1 MFSIGKVNPKAK
13 FSFKLVPETG
23 IRIILCGVVKGNADI
38 IQISEHEGGTRES
51 LISSIKHRN
60 FGSRMMIMKN
70 S

>member
-1 MFSIGKVNPKAK
+1 MFPLGKVNPKEK

-23 IRIILCGVVKGNADI
+23 IKIILCGVVKGNANI
-38 IQISEHEGGTRES
+38 IQISEHEGGTREI

-60 FGSRMMIMKN
+60 FWSRMMIVKN